1 MKPLKIYLADLT
13 YTTLSLASDTFP
25 LNVGYIASYCK
36 KKFGKNV
43 DIRIFKYVKNLESA
57 IRENPPNILGLSN
70 YQWNFNLGLAFFEL
84 VKKLSPN
91 TITVMG
97 GPNVPHVSSER
108 EEFLHNNPLID
119 FYVMNEGEAGFSN
132 LVEKVFDVP
141 DNIKKLK
148 LNPVDGIV
156 HQIDSK
162 EIIMGSML
170 KRVKT
175 LDEVPSPYL
184 GGFLDEF
191 FDGKL
196 TPTVQT
202 NRGCPFT
209 CTFCDEGMSWWTKV
223 NYFPLDVVKAELDYI
238 GQRAPGRI
246 DDLRFTDSNFAMF
259 ERDMEICEHVAKI
272 RKDKNYPKIVLTS
285 TGKNKKERIVEAA
298 KVLGGAMDVRAS
310 VQSMDIEV
318 LKNIKRQNI
327 DLEVIKDVAKNSID
341 YGLKTSTELILGLPG
356 ETFESHLKSLSL
368 SLESGI
374 GNIVAYNLMLL
385 QGTEMANDVEKFGL
399 KTKYRVNAMDFG
411 KLSDGTVA
419 AEIGKV
425 VYQTNNMSFEDYLES
440 RSYHLLIQIFYNSG
454 GFAPMFRLMKVSNVP
469 ILNFFKKL
477 KEKIHKAP
485 KSFKE
490 LYDSFVASTEGEL
503 WDSHDELLAHI
514 KKDEVYEQLC
524 KGEFGQNLL
533 QTYHGIAIECIDQWK
548 NYVYECFRDTI
559 GEASAEPQTKTM
571 IKDVNDFCFNRLH
584 QIWGNDR
591 LDNNPFNE
599 FSYNISEWMN
609 NTEEVDL
616 KNYEFSQPTK
626 ITFNLTAQQDIYIKE
641 NLKRYGRS
649 PTGIGR
655 IVSNLVG
662 LKEVLRQPLIK

>member
-1 MKPLKIYLADLT
+1 
-13 YTTLSLASDTFP
+13 
-25 LNVGYIASYCK
+25 
-36 KKFGKNV
+36 
-43 DIRIFKYVKNLESA
+43 
-57 IRENPPNILGLSN
+57 
-70 YQWNFNLGLAFFEL
+70 
-84 VKKLSPN
+84 
-91 TITVMG
+91 
-97 GPNVPHVSSER
+97 
-108 EEFLHNNPLID
+108 
-119 FYVMNEGEAGFSN
+119 
-132 LVEKVFDVP
+132 
-141 DNIKKLK
+141 
-148 LNPVDGIV
+148 
-156 HQIDSK
+156 
-162 EIIMGSML
+162 
-170 KRVKT
+170 
-175 LDEVPSPYL
+175 
-184 GGFLDEF
+184 
-191 FDGKL
+191 
-196 TPTVQT
+196 
-202 NRGCPFT
+202 
-209 CTFCDEGMSWWTKV
+209 
-223 NYFPLDVVKAELDYI
+223 
-238 GQRAPGRI
+238 
-246 DDLRFTDSNFAMF
+246 
-259 ERDMEICEHVAKI
+259 
-272 RKDKNYPKIVLTS
+272 
-285 TGKNKKERIVEAA
+285 
-298 KVLGGAMDVRAS
+298 
-310 VQSMDIEV
+310 
-318 LKNIKRQNI
+318 
-327 DLEVIKDVAKNSID
+327 
-341 YGLKTSTELILGLPG
+341 
-356 ETFESHLKSLSL
+356 
-368 SLESGI
+368 
-374 GNIVAYNLMLL
+374 
-385 QGTEMANDVEKFGL
+385 
-399 KTKYRVNAMDFG
+399 
-411 KLSDGTVA
+411 
-419 AEIGKV
+419 
-425 VYQTNNMSFEDYLES
+425 
-440 RSYHLLIQIFYNSG
+440 
-454 GFAPMFRLMKVSNVP
+454 MFRLMKVSNVP